1 MPIPINLKSDKTLCK
16 KMLTTEITKKLKK
29 LTCREL
35 NTSLMRYVKYVI
47 WMLQRMCVGKLCMV
61 QDAFKIQSIKLGLQ
75 YELMRI
81 FENVK

>member
-1 MPIPINLKSDKTLCK
+1 M
-16 KMLTTEITKKLKK
+16 
-29 LTCREL
+29 CRES